1 MGGTGHI
8 GGAVLDLLVQS
19 WPDVEIQVLA
29 RDEQKA
35 AKVTAKYPQVQCVV
49 GDFAS
54 LEMIEVTCR
63 GVDIVVNAGPDI
75 THDETLK
82 AVIRGLQGREGSGV
96 KPYYIHTS
104 GAYLICDLREPGGV
118 KSEKV
123 WDDVEDNEQ
132 LVSMPDTAVHRVTD
146 KSLHASNSTKPIVKL
161 VLSAAPHVN
170 VAIMSPAGVT
180 GISPSVGHPLPI
192 TMPAL
197 FQCVRAFRS
206 AFMIGEG
213 ANAVG
218 MIHVRD
224 FARMYMVLIDEA
236 LTTLA
241 GDNKADSPPPPFPIW
256 GEKAYYFASAV
267 DTLYR
272 RDWFAGL
279 APLLQ
284 KHGVVSSR
292 EVKSVTTAEV
302 ARRVLFGDNYDPDAA
317 APPPDSW
324 ATHIAHGMG
333 ANLRIRASRMRAL
346 GWEPEYLSFM
356 ETMDELIPAYIQWE
370 KETAAK

>member
-19 WPDVEIQVLA
+19 RPEVGVQVLA
-29 RDEQKA
+29 RDDAKA
-35 AKVTAKYPQVQCVV
+35 AKVTTKYLGVQCVV

-54 LEMIEVTCR
+54 LELIETTCR
-63 GVDIVVNAGPDI
+63 GVDIVINAGPDI

-82 AVIRGLQGREGSGV
+82 AVLRGLQSRDGSDV
-96 KPYYIHTS
+96 KPYFIHTS

-118 KSEKV
+118 KGEKV

-146 KSLHASNSTKPIVKL
+146 KL

-224 FARMYMVLIDEA
+224 FARIHMVLIDDA
-236 LTTLA
+236 LTTIA
-241 GDNKADSPPPPFPIW
+241 GNNNTDSPPPPFPIW

-279 APLLQ
+279 APLLE

-333 ANLRIRASRMRAL
+333 ANLRVRASRMRAL
-346 GWEPEYLSFM
+346 GWKPEYVSFM
-356 ETMDELIPAYIQWE
+356 ETMDEVIPAYIKWEKE

>member
-1 MGGTGHI
+1 M
-8 GGAVLDLLVQS
+8 
-19 WPDVEIQVLA
+19 
-29 RDEQKA
+29 
-35 AKVTAKYPQVQCVV
+35 
-49 GDFAS
+49 
-54 LEMIEVTCR
+54 
-63 GVDIVVNAGPDI
+63 
-75 THDETLK
+75 
-82 AVIRGLQGREGSGV
+82 
-96 KPYYIHTS
+96 
-104 GAYLICDLREPGGV
+104 
-118 KSEKV
+118 
-123 WDDVEDNEQ
+123 
-132 LVSMPDTAVHRVTD
+132 
-146 KSLHASNSTKPIVKL
+146 KL
-161 VLSAAPHVN
+161 VFSAAPHVN

-180 GISPSVGHPLPI
+180 GISPSVEHPLPI

-197 FQCVRAFRS
+197 FQCVRAFKS

-224 FARMYMVLIDEA
+224 FARMYMILIDDA
-236 LTTLA
+236 LATLA
-241 GDNKADSPPPPFPIW
+241 GTNDKIESPAPFPVW

-284 KHGVVSSR
+284 KNGVVASR
-292 EVKSVTTAEV
+292 DVKSVTTAEV
-302 ARRVLFGDNYDPDAA
+302 ARRVVHGDIYDPDA
-317 APPPDSW
+317 PPPPLDSW

-356 ETMDELIPAYIQWE
+356 ETMDEVIPAYIEWE
-370 KETAAK
+370 KENAAK